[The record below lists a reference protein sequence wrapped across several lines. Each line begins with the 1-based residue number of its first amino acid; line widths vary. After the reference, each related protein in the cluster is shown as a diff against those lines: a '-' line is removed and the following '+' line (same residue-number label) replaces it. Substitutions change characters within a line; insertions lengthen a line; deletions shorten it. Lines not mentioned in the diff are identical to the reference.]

1 MWFSRLPNERKRR
14 RQVEH
19 RKARPFH
26 LLEQQRRPT
35 GAHHPLRDLRD
46 LQDRLGPQLEQ
57 AQAQLMEVN
66 EHVKDFIKKNP
77 GSTLLG
83 AAAIGFLVGKWASR
97 R

>member
-1 MWFSRLPNERKRR
+1 MNDATQPQPEPP
-14 RQVEH
+14 
-19 RKARPFH
+19 KAAPQA
-26 LLEQQRRPT
+26 EE
-35 GAHHPLRDLRD
+35 GSDPLRDL
-46 LQDRLGPQLEQ
+46 QERLGPQLEQ

-66 EHVKDFIKKNP
+66 ERVKDFIKKNP

>member
-1 MWFSRLPNERKRR
+1 MNDATQPQPEPS
-14 RQVEH
+14 
-19 RKARPFH
+19 KAPPQG
-26 LLEQQRRPT
+26 E
-35 GAHHPLRDLRD
+35 ASDPLRDL
-46 LQDRLGPQLEQ
+46 QERLGPQLEQ

-66 EHVKDFIKKNP
+66 ERVKDFIKKNP

>member
-1 MWFSRLPNERKRR
+1 MSDATQPQPEAP
-14 RQVEH
+14 
-19 RKARPFH
+19 KAQPRAEPD
-26 LLEQQRRPT
+26 
-35 GAHHPLRDLRD
+35 PLRELHE
-46 LQDRLGPQLEQ
+46 RLGPQLEQ

-66 EHVKDFIKKNP
+66 ERLKDFIKKNP

>member
-1 MWFSRLPNERKRR
+1 MNDATQPQPEPP
-14 RQVEH
+14 
-19 RKARPFH
+19 KAAPQAA
-26 LLEQQRRPT
+26 EESD
-35 GAHHPLRDLRD
+35 PLRDL
-46 LQDRLGPQLEQ
+46 QERLGPQLEQ

-66 EHVKDFIKKNP
+66 ERVKDFIKKNP

>member
-1 MWFSRLPNERKRR
+1 MSDATQPQPEAP
-14 RQVEH
+14 
-19 RKARPFH
+19 KAQPQA
-26 LLEQQRRPT
+26 EPD
-35 GAHHPLRDLRD
+35 PLRDLHE
-46 LQDRLGPQLEQ
+46 RLGPQLEQ

-66 EHVKDFIKKNP
+66 ERLKDFIKKNP